1 MMVGWMPCEEDN
13 EGPDDDQNGHHYRL
27 LTITNKPHH
36 GFWPLLSGHCFQ
48 VVLMQS
54 VGIPSLVLVLRTKN

>member
-1 MMVGWMPCEEDN
+1 MPCEEDN

-27 LTITNKPHH
+27 LTTNKPHH
-36 GFWPLLSGHCFQ
+36 GFRPVLSGHCFQ

-54 VGIPSLVLVLRTKN
+54 VGIPSLVLVPANKKTDT